1 MKAAALVMNYQEKCF
16 RTALS
21 MRNYMRMKKTG
32 KAFGRKSF
40 LLLSLLAIGSCWG
53 QSSSTD
59 RYDEAWQEVLNS
71 QEWKDEL
78 EDEVS
83 VTTSSEQYL
92 FAGNDSQALEINDAI
107 KIGSSSNFDS
117 KYEVL
122 VKRAYLK
129 IIAEAEKADTR
140 LEREYILRNAAALKK
155 GQKRS
160 PQFEQRLE
168 LINKRYHAHR
178 KMLDGLKS
186 WNINSEYG
194 TNDLDFFMAE
204 NQGAVQ
210 EMLQKGKKE
219 VAITKY
225 LIYKLADLYHFEG

>member
-1 MKAAALVMNYQEKCF
+1 
-16 RTALS
+16 
-21 MRNYMRMKKTG
+21 MRMKKIS
-32 KAFGRKSF
+32 KAFGRKF
-40 LLLSLLAIGSCWG
+40 LLLLTFFGVVSCWG
-53 QSSSTD
+53 QDSSTD
-59 RYDEAWQEVLNS
+59 RYDEAWQVVLNS

-92 FAGNDSQALEINDAI
+92 YAGNDNEALEIDDEI
-107 KIGSSSNFDS
+107 KISSSSSFDS
-117 KYEVL
+117 KYELL

-155 GQKRS
+155 GKKRS
-160 PQFEQRLE
+160 PEFERKLE
-168 LINKRYHAHR
+168 LVNKRYHAHR
-178 KMLDGLKS
+178 KMLEGLKS
-186 WNINSEYG
+186 WNIFSEYG

-204 NQGAVQ
+204 NQGVVQ

-219 VAITKY
+219 AAITKY